1 VNLRLKEK
9 AALLKREIK
18 ALLIASRDPRLPLRV
33 RIAAAVLLA
42 YALSPVDLIP
52 DFIPILGYLDDLIL
66 IPAGIRLLLRWIPPE
81 ILEESR
87 RKAESVSPEN
97 RGRIAAAVLIILLQ
111 AAAVF
116 LLVRLGWRLLRQ

>member
-1 VNLRLKEK
+1 MNLRLKEK

-52 DFIPILGYLDDLIL
+52 DFIPVLGYLDDLIL
-66 IPAGIRLLLRWIPPE
+66 IPLGIRLLLRWIPPE

-87 RKAESVSPEN
+87 RKAESESPEI

-111 AAAVF
+111 AGAVF
-116 LLVRLGWRLLRQ
+116 LLVRLGWKLLRQ